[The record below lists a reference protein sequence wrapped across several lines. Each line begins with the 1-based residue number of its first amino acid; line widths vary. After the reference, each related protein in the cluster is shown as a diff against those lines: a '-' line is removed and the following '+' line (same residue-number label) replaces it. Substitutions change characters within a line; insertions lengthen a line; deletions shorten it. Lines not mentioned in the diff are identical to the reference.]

1 MKCMYLA
8 GEAVA
13 LDTVALDTVD
23 TLGPGEEEGD
33 TAVVPAGK
41 GKVVGPEG
49 TPGVV
54 GGRQGPA
61 TGLDRQ
67 AAWGSLHHRHPLL
80 WARLRGEGSTTVKME
95 IQNWALLALP
105 NWYT

>member
-1 MKCMYLA
+1 MYLA

-13 LDTVALDTVD
+13 PDTVD

-41 GKVVGPEG
+41 GMAVGPEG

-67 AAWGSLHHRHPLL
+67 AAWGSLHHRHSLL
-80 WARLRGEGSTTVKME
+80 WARLRGEGSTS
-95 IQNWALLALP
+95 QNGNSELGLVSSAKLVYITKPL
-105 NWYT
+105 